1 MIDWRGKKIIVMGL
15 GLNQG
20 GLGVVKWLLR
30 HKYPALVTDLKT
42 AKQLRSS
49 LDKLPKSKLLTYRLG
64 EHRLSDFQNA
74 DIVIRNPGV
83 ADNSPYLAA
92 ARRHK
97 ALIINEAVL
106 FFELCQAKI
115 VGITGTRG
123 KSSTS
128 WFAYQLL
135 KACGLPVY
143 LTGNIAKTPMLALA
157 EKLTKRDIAIVE
169 LSSWHLQQFWIQ
181 PERPDIAVLTNIY
194 RDHLN
199 RHSSYA
205 DYIKAKQAITAWQT
219 PKQIFITNKDDA
231 KCVAIAE
238 QSRAKKI
245 YFGQAKPELF
255 KLTKLMGQHNAY
267 NIDAVIKIAE
277 TLGVSKNMIRTNLPK
292 LKTLPMR
299 LQTIATYNGC
309 QIINDSTSTMPDA
322 TLAALK
328 TYQDRE
334 IILICGG
341 QDKELDYLPLAKFI
355 SKSVYK
361 TLIIPGT
368 GSDKLIKGLK
378 TARYNK
384 FQTFVDL
391 STAVKMAIKELQP
404 GNVLLFS
411 PGGASFNQFINEFNR
426 GDIFNEL
433 IKHEIKGK

>member
-1 MIDWRGKKIIVMGL
+1 MIDWHGKKIVVMGL

-30 HKYPALVTDLKT
+30 HKYPTLVTDLKT
-42 AKQLRSS
+42 TKQLRAT

-64 EHRLSDFQNA
+64 EHRLSDFDNA
-74 DIVIRNPGV
+74 DIIIRNPGV

-128 WFAYQLL
+128 WFTYQLL

-157 EKLTKRDIAIVE
+157 DKLKKTDIAIVE
-169 LSSWHLQQFWIQ
+169 LSSWHLQQFWIYPQ
-181 PERPDIAVLTNIY
+181 RPDIAVLTNIY

-199 RHSSYA
+199 RHSSYT
-205 DYIKAKQAITAWQT
+205 DYIKAKQAITAFQT
-219 PKQIFITNKDDA
+219 SKQIFITNKDDSRCVVIA
-231 KCVAIAE
+231 KK
-238 QSRAKKI
+238 SKAKKI

-255 KLTKLMGQHNAY
+255 KLTKLNGQHNSY
-267 NIDAVIKIAE
+267 NVDTVIKIAE
-277 TLGVSKNMIRTNLPK
+277 ALGVSKTQIKKNLPK

-299 LQTIATYNGC
+299 LQKITTFRGAE
-309 QIINDSTSTMPDA
+309 IINDSTSTMPDA

-328 TYQDRE
+328 AYQNRE

-341 QDKELDYLPLAKFI
+341 QDKELDYLPLAKLI
-355 SKSVYK
+355 SKSAYQ

-368 GSDKLIKGLK
+368 GSDKLMKGLTTNKYKNFK
-378 TARYNK
+378 TFENL
-384 FQTFVDL
+384 Q
-391 STAVKMAIKELQP
+391 SAVKFAVSELKT
-404 GNVLLFS
+404 GRVLLFS
-411 PGGASFNQFINEFNR
+411 PGGASFNQFINEFDR
-426 GDIFNEL
+426 GRKFNEL
-433 IKHEIKGK
+433 IQHVVKT